1 MTELPASVAAFRAR
15 HRAHDIGPR
24 YRGWLHFATTTLG
37 SAAVIA
43 FCAWRV
49 VEPTV
54 IELAMIPVIFLFAN
68 LVEYFG
74 HRGPMHHRSARLA
87 ILFERHAQQSHKC
100 GRHRIL
106 SSLQRHIDEC
116 ARGLLI
122 LRGWSRVVS
131 AKECN
136 RDNRCDEQDSA
147 QQSEWH
153 YATSSETDR
162 PAATGILSIWH
173 GYE

>member
-24 YRGWLHFATTTLG
+24 YRGWLHFATTTVG

-43 FCAWRV
+43 FCAWRIA
-49 VEPTV
+49 EPTV

-87 ILFERHAQQSHKC
+87 EPLFHERLHAARVGLGD
-100 GRHRIL
+100 GRVAGWA
-106 SSLQRHIDEC
+106 IDT
-116 ARGLLI
+116 RVRLVPLL
-122 LRGWSRVVS
+122 R
-131 AKECN
+131 
-136 RDNRCDEQDSA
+136 
-147 QQSEWH
+147 
-153 YATSSETDR
+153 
-162 PAATGILSIWH
+162 
-173 GYE
+173 